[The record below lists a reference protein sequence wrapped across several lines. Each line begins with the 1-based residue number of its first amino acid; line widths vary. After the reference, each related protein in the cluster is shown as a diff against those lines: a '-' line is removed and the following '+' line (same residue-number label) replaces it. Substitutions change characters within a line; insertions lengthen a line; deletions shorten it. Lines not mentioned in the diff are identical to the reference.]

1 MSKAEPLVK
10 SNFVRKIQASSE
22 NLMYA
27 HAAQI
32 PCVPVSLI
40 QSSLKDGAYMKPN
53 DSPEGMRLETT
64 RSIRKPSLSSFVHTL
79 GWTAGFLLL
88 LVGAGTLG
96 QTPAGKEEYVRLS
109 TPELLTFDELVELE
123 KADEPDPQLAA
134 RLDQLLHT
142 PFLSNEAFYG
152 GAKPNRPSSES
163 LGPFMRATMWNIERG
178 IEFDGI
184 RISLTEPDKF
194 EQYVQE
200 KKDPKSK
207 PLTAEALTVVK
218 NQLDILK
225 PTDLFILNE
234 VDYGVTRTDYRNVAR
249 ELSQALNMNYAYA
262 VEFLEID
269 PLNLGLEPVKMED
282 KAAQEDIQKSFEADK
297 SRYLGMHGTA
307 VLSRY
312 PIRKATIRSL
322 PVCYD
327 WFLGEKKEIS
337 KLESVKRTGAN
348 LAFIERIT
356 REVRRG
362 GRTTLIVE
370 LAVPESPTGA
380 VTVVAPHLETKCKPE
395 CRRKQMAEILG
406 WIRAETNPVI
416 LAGDFNTS
424 GSDTSPT
431 SVSKVIMNRLKDPDK
446 WATSAVKWATGA
458 PTILLMPVN
467 YMRNKNDPT
476 GFDVPLFA
484 RKKEAK
490 LFGDLRDFH
499 FEDGH
504 TFDFRGE
511 AARSEEGR
519 GGTLS
524 DSNQRATK
532 GFRYTF
538 ALAKT
543 YGHLVGEYKLDW
555 FFVKGYATDP
565 SKPGGS
571 NKFTPHFARTLQEV
585 NEAPDDSLSD
595 HFPITVD
602 VPLTEPTLKLA
613 KP

>member
-1 MSKAEPLVK
+1 MNP
-10 SNFVRKIQASSE
+10 
-22 NLMYA
+22 
-27 HAAQI
+27 H
-32 PCVPVSLI
+32 
-40 QSSLKDGAYMKPN
+40 
-53 DSPEGMRLETT
+53 DSPEELRLEVP
-64 RSIRKPSLSSFVHTL
+64 RSVRKPSRSIFLHML
-79 GWTAGFLLL
+79 EWTTGFLLL
-88 LVGAGTLG
+88 IVCVGALG
-96 QTPAGKEEYVRLS
+96 QSPTGKEEYVRQS
-109 TPELLTFDELVELE
+109 APELLTFDELVQLE
-123 KADEPDPQLAA
+123 KTDDPSPQLAA

-142 PFLSNEAFYG
+142 PFLSNEAVYA
-152 GAKPNRPSSES
+152 GAKPNRPSSEA
-163 LGPFMRATMWNIERG
+163 LGPFMRATIWNIERG

-184 RISLTEPDKF
+184 RTSLSEPDKF
-194 EQYVQE
+194 DAYIQE

-207 PLTAEALTVVK
+207 PLTADALAVVK

-249 ELSQALNMNYAYA
+249 ELAQALNMNYAYA

-269 PLNLGLEPVKMED
+269 PLNLGLEKVNMDD
-282 KAAQEDIQKSFEADK
+282 KAAQADIQKSFEPDK
-297 SRYLGMHGTA
+297 SRYLGLHGTA

-327 WFLGEKKEIS
+327 WFLGEKKAIS
-337 KLESVKRTGAN
+337 KLESGKRSGAN
-348 LAFIERIT
+348 LVFMERIT

-362 GRTTLIVE
+362 GRTTLFVE

-395 CRRKQMAEILG
+395 CRRKQMAAILG
-406 WIRAETNPVI
+406 WIKAETNPVI

-424 GSDTSPT
+424 GTDTSPT
-431 SVSKVIMNRLKDPDK
+431 SVSKVITNRLKDPDK
-446 WATSAVKWATGA
+446 WAVTAIKWSTGA
-458 PTILLMPVN
+458 PTILLVPVN
-467 YMRNKNDPT
+467 MMRNKNDPT
-476 GFDVPLFA
+476 GFDLPLLS

-490 LFGDLRDFH
+490 LFGDLNGFRFD
-499 FEDGH
+499 DGN

-511 AARSEEGR
+511 DARSADGR

-538 ALAKT
+538 ALART
-543 YGHLVGEYKLDW
+543 YGGLVGEYKLDW
-555 FFVKGYATDP
+555 FFVKGYATDS

-571 NKFTPHFARTLQEV
+571 YKFSPNFARTLQEV

-595 HFPITVD
+595 HFPMTVD
-602 VPLTEPTLKLA
+602 VPLTERPQKVDH
-613 KP
+613 P

>member
-1 MSKAEPLVK
+1 MKPHDAQERVRFKGARS
-10 SNFVRKIQASSE
+10 VRK
-22 NLMYA
+22 
-27 HAAQI
+27 
-32 PCVPVSLI
+32 PWRC
-40 QSSLKDGAYMKPN
+40 
-53 DSPEGMRLETT
+53 
-64 RSIRKPSLSSFVHTL
+64 SFARIS
-79 GWTAGFLLL
+79 GWTTGVLFLL
-88 LVGAGTLG
+88 VWSSTLG
-96 QTPAGKEEYVRLS
+96 QTRAGKEDYVRLS
-109 TPELLTFDELVELE
+109 TPKLLTFEELVELE
-123 KADEPDPQLAA
+123 KTDEPSKQLAA
-134 RLDQLLHT
+134 RLDQLLRT
-142 PFLSNEAFYG
+142 PFLSNEAFYA
-152 GAKPNRPSSES
+152 GAKPKRPSSEAM
-163 LGPFMRATMWNIERG
+163 GPFLRATMWNIERG

-184 RISLTEPDKF
+184 RISLAEQDKF
-194 EQYVQE
+194 ATHIEQ

-207 PLTAEALTVVK
+207 PLTMEELSVVK
-218 NQLDILK
+218 NQLEILK

-249 ELSQALNMNYAYA
+249 ELAQALKMNYAYA
-262 VEFLEID
+262 VEFVEID
-269 PLNLGLEPVKMED
+269 PLNLGLEKANVED
-282 KAAQEDIQKSFEADK
+282 KAAQEDIQKSFEPDK
-297 SRYLGMHGTA
+297 GRYLGLHGSA

-312 PIRKATIRSL
+312 PIRKATIRPL

-337 KLESVKRTGAN
+337 KLESSKRTGAN
-348 LAFIERIT
+348 LAFMERIS

-416 LAGDFNTS
+416 LAGDLNTS
-424 GSDTSPT
+424 GSDSSPT
-431 SVSKVIMNRLKDPDK
+431 SVSKVVTNRLKDPDK
-446 WATSAVKWATGA
+446 WATSAIKWSTGA
-458 PTILLMPVN
+458 PTFLLMPMN
-467 YMRNKNDPT
+467 MMRNKNDPT
-476 GFDVPLFA
+476 GFDVPFVS

-490 LFGDLRDFH
+490 LFGDLNDFH

-511 AARSEEGR
+511 AARSVESR

-538 ALAKT
+538 ALART
-543 YGHLVGEYKLDW
+543 YGGLVGEYKLDW
-555 FFVKGYATDP
+555 IFVKGYATDS

-571 NKFTPHFARTLQEV
+571 YKFAPHFARTLQEV
-585 NEAPDDSLSD
+585 NNAPDHSLSD

-602 VPLTEPTLKLA
+602 IPLTEPLLKA
-613 KP
+613 GSP

>member
-1 MSKAEPLVK
+1 MRV
-10 SNFVRKIQASSE
+10 VRKPLFTRWASRIGWG
-22 NLMYA
+22 
-27 HAAQI
+27 AA
-32 PCVPVSLI
+32 CLI
-40 QSSLKDGAYMKPN
+40 
-53 DSPEGMRLETT
+53 
-64 RSIRKPSLSSFVHTL
+64 
-79 GWTAGFLLL
+79 FL
-88 LVGAGTLG
+88 VCAGTLG
-96 QTPAGKEEYVRLS
+96 QASAGEEQYIKLS
-109 TPELLTFDELVELE
+109 TPKLLTFDELVQLE
-123 KADEPDPQLAA
+123 KTDEPPAQLAA

-142 PFLSNEAFYG
+142 PFVSNEAYFG
-152 GAKPNRPSSES
+152 GAKPNRPSSEE
-163 LGPFMRATMWNIERG
+163 LGPFIRATTWNIERG

-194 EQYVQE
+194 GTYIES

-207 PLTAEALTVVK
+207 PLTADALTVVK

-249 ELSQALNMNYAYA
+249 DLAQALKMNYAYG

-269 PLNLGLEPVKMED
+269 PLNLGLEKVKLDD
-282 KAAQEDIQKSFEADK
+282 KSAQTDIQKSFEPDK
-297 SRYLGMHGTA
+297 SRYLGLHGTA

-327 WFLGEKKEIS
+327 WFNGEKKEIS
-337 KLESVKRTGAN
+337 KLESAKRSGAN
-348 LAFIERIT
+348 LAFMERIT

-362 GRTTLIVE
+362 GRMTLVVE

-380 VTVVAPHLETKCKPE
+380 VTVIAPHLETKCKPE

-406 WIRAETNPVI
+406 WIRGYKNPVI
-416 LAGDFNTS
+416 LGGDLNTS
-424 GSDTSPT
+424 GTDTSPT
-431 SVSKVIMNRLKDPDK
+431 SVSKVLTNRLKDPDK
-446 WATSAVKWATGA
+446 WATSAIRWSTGA

-467 YMRNKNDPT
+467 LMRNKNDPT
-476 GFDVPLFA
+476 GFDVPLIS

-490 LFGDLRDFH
+490 LFGDVDDFK
-499 FEDGH
+499 FDDGY

-511 AARSEEGR
+511 NARSAEDR

-538 ALAKT
+538 ALART
-543 YGHLVGEYKLDW
+543 YGGLVGEYKLDW
-555 FFVKGYATDP
+555 FFVKGYAGDAG
-565 SKPGGS
+565 KPGGS
-571 NKFTPHFARTLQEV
+571 YKFAPHFARTLQEV
-585 NEAPDDSLSD
+585 NNAPDESLSD
-595 HFPITVD
+595 HFPITID
-602 VPLTEPTLKLA
+602 VPLTEPPLTVKR
-613 KP
+613 P

>member
-1 MSKAEPLVK
+1 MNPHESAKGLRLEAARLVRKPPL
-10 SNFVRKIQASSE
+10 SNFA
-22 NLMYA
+22 
-27 HAAQI
+27 
-32 PCVPVSLI
+32 
-40 QSSLKDGAYMKPN
+40 
-53 DSPEGMRLETT
+53 RL
-64 RSIRKPSLSSFVHTL
+64 L
-79 GWTAGFLLL
+79 GWTASLLL
-88 LVGAGTLG
+88 LLLCAGAMG
-96 QTPAGKEEYVRLS
+96 QTRAGKEDYVRLS
-109 TPELLTFDELVELE
+109 TPKLLTFDELVELE
-123 KADEPDPQLAA
+123 KTDEPNAQLAA
-134 RLDQLLHT
+134 RMDQLLHT
-142 PFLSNEAFYG
+142 PFLSNEAFYV
-152 GAKPNRPSSES
+152 GAKPNRPSSEA
-163 LGPFMRATMWNIERG
+163 LGPFIRATMWNIERG

-184 RISLTEPDKF
+184 RISLAEPDKF
-194 EQYVQE
+194 GKYIQE

-207 PLTAEALTVVK
+207 PLTKEELEVVN

-249 ELSQALNMNYAYA
+249 ELAQALKMNYAYT

-269 PLNLGLEPVKMED
+269 PLDLGLEKVNLED

-297 SRYLGMHGTA
+297 SRYLGLHGTA

-312 PIRKATIRSL
+312 PIRKASIRSL

-327 WFLGEKKEIS
+327 WYLGEKKEIS
-337 KLESVKRTGAN
+337 KLESAKRSGAN
-348 LAFIERIT
+348 LAFMQRIT

-406 WIRAETNPVI
+406 WIRGETNPVI
-416 LAGDFNTS
+416 LAGDLNTS
-424 GSDTSPT
+424 ASDTSPT
-431 SVSKVIMNRLKDPDK
+431 SVSKVITNRLKDPDK
-446 WATSAVKWATGA
+446 WATSAIKWSTGA

-467 YMRNKNDPT
+467 MMRNKNDPT
-476 GFDVPLFA
+476 GFDVPLVS

-490 LFGDLRDFH
+490 LFGDLNDFR
-499 FEDGH
+499 FEDGN

-511 AARSEEGR
+511 DARSADSR

-543 YGHLVGEYKLDW
+543 YGGLVGEYKLDW
-555 FFVKGYATDP
+555 FFMKGYATDS

-571 NKFTPHFARTLQEV
+571 YKFAPHFARTLQEV
-585 NEAPDDSLSD
+585 NNAPDDSLSD
-595 HFPITVD
+595 HFPITID
-602 VPLTEPTLKLA
+602 IPLNEPPLKVSQ
-613 KP
+613 P

>member
-1 MSKAEPLVK
+1 
-10 SNFVRKIQASSE
+10 
-22 NLMYA
+22 
-27 HAAQI
+27 
-32 PCVPVSLI
+32 
-40 QSSLKDGAYMKPN
+40 MKPHG
-53 DSPEGMRLETT
+53 SPKRLRFKGA
-64 RSIRKPSLSSFVHTL
+64 RSVRKPSCGSFTRIS
-79 GWTAGFLLL
+79 GWTTGVLFLLIWSS
-88 LVGAGTLG
+88 TLG
-96 QTPAGKEEYVRLS
+96 QTRAGKEDYVRLS
-109 TPELLTFDELVELE
+109 TPKLLTFEELVELE
-123 KADEPDPQLAA
+123 KTDEPSKQLAA
-134 RLDQLLHT
+134 RLDQLLGT
-142 PFLSNEAFYG
+142 PFLSNEAYYA
-152 GAKPNRPSSES
+152 GAKPKRPSSQAMG
-163 LGPFMRATMWNIERG
+163 LFLRATMWNIERG

-184 RISLTEPDKF
+184 RISLSEQDKF
-194 EQYVQE
+194 GTYIEQ

-207 PLTAEALTVVK
+207 PLTMEELSVVK
-218 NQLDILK
+218 NQLEILK

-249 ELSQALNMNYAYA
+249 ELAQALKMNYAYA

-269 PLNLGLEPVKMED
+269 PLNLGLEKVTVED
-282 KAAQEDIQKSFEADK
+282 KTAQEEIQKSFAPDK
-297 SRYLGMHGTA
+297 SRYLGLHGSA

-322 PVCYD
+322 PVCYN

-337 KLESVKRTGAN
+337 KLESSKRKGAN
-348 LAFIERIT
+348 LAFMERIS

-406 WIRAETNPVI
+406 WIRSETNPVI
-416 LAGDFNTS
+416 LAGDLNTS
-424 GSDTSPT
+424 GSDSSPT
-431 SVSKVIMNRLKDPDK
+431 SVSKVVTNRLKDPDK
-446 WATSAVKWATGA
+446 WATSAIKWSTGA
-458 PTILLMPVN
+458 PTVLLMPVN
-467 YMRNKNDPT
+467 MMRNKNDPT
-476 GFDVPLFA
+476 GFDVPLVS

-490 LFGDLRDFH
+490 LFGDLNDFH

-511 AARSEEGR
+511 VGRSAESR

-538 ALAKT
+538 ALART
-543 YGHLVGEYKLDW
+543 YGGLVGEYKLDW
-555 FFVKGYATDP
+555 IFVKGYATDP

-571 NKFTPHFARTLQEV
+571 YKFAPHFARTLQEV
-585 NEAPDDSLSD
+585 NNAPDHSLSD

-602 VPLTEPTLKLA
+602 IPLTEPLLKVGS
-613 KP
+613 P

>member
-1 MSKAEPLVK
+1 
-10 SNFVRKIQASSE
+10 
-22 NLMYA
+22 
-27 HAAQI
+27 
-32 PCVPVSLI
+32 
-40 QSSLKDGAYMKPN
+40 MKPH
-53 DSPEGMRLETT
+53 DSLERLRFKGA
-64 RSIRKPSLSSFVHTL
+64 RSVRKPSWCSFARIS
-79 GWTAGFLLL
+79 GWTTGVLFLL
-88 LVGAGTLG
+88 VWSSMLG
-96 QTPAGKEEYVRLS
+96 QTRAGKEDYVSLS
-109 TPELLTFDELVELE
+109 TPKLLTFEELVELE
-123 KADEPDPQLAA
+123 KTDEPSKQLAA
-134 RLDQLLHT
+134 RLDQLLRT
-142 PFLSNEAFYG
+142 PFLSNEAFYA
-152 GAKPNRPSSES
+152 GAKPKRPSSEAM
-163 LGPFMRATMWNIERG
+163 GPFLRATMWNIERG

-184 RISLTEPDKF
+184 RISLAEQDKF
-194 EQYVQE
+194 ATHIEQ

-207 PLTAEALTVVK
+207 PLTMEELSVVK
-218 NQLDILK
+218 NQLEILK

-249 ELSQALNMNYAYA
+249 ELAQALKMNYAYA

-269 PLNLGLEPVKMED
+269 PLNLGLEKVTVED
-282 KAAQEDIQKSFEADK
+282 KAEQEDIQKSFAPDK
-297 SRYLGMHGTA
+297 DRYLGLHGSA

-337 KLESVKRTGAN
+337 KLESSKRTGAN
-348 LAFIERIT
+348 LAFMERIS

-362 GRTTLIVE
+362 GRTTLIVD
-370 LAVPESPTGA
+370 LVVPESPTGT

-416 LAGDFNTS
+416 LAGDLNTS
-424 GSDTSPT
+424 GSDSSPT
-431 SVSKVIMNRLKDPDK
+431 SVSKVVTNRLKDPDK
-446 WATSAVKWATGA
+446 WATSAIKWSTGA
-458 PTILLMPVN
+458 PTFLLMPMN
-467 YMRNKNDPT
+467 MMRNKNDPT
-476 GFDVPLFA
+476 GFDVPFVS

-490 LFGDLRDFH
+490 LFGDLNDFH
-499 FEDGH
+499 FEDGN

-511 AARSEEGR
+511 AARSAESR

-538 ALAKT
+538 ALART
-543 YGHLVGEYKLDW
+543 YGGLVGEYKLDW
-555 FFVKGYATDP
+555 IFVKGYATDS

-571 NKFTPHFARTLQEV
+571 YKFAPHFARTLQEV
-585 NEAPDDSLSD
+585 NNAPDHSLSD

-602 VPLTEPTLKLA
+602 IPLTEPPLKVG
-613 KP
+613 PP

>member
-1 MSKAEPLVK
+1 MNPQDTPAGL
-10 SNFVRKIQASSE
+10 RSE
-22 NLMYA
+22 
-27 HAAQI
+27 AA
-32 PCVPVSLI
+32 PS
-40 QSSLKDGAYMKPN
+40 A
-53 DSPEGMRLETT
+53 
-64 RSIRKPSLSSFVHTL
+64 RKPSCSSFAHML
-79 GWTAGFLLL
+79 GWTVSFLLL
-88 LVGAGTLG
+88 LLCAGTLG
-96 QTPAGKEEYVRLS
+96 QTRAGKEEYVRLS
-109 TPELLTFDELVELE
+109 TPKLLTFEELVELE
-123 KADEPDPQLAA
+123 KTGEPSEQLAA

-142 PFLSNEAFYG
+142 PFLSNEAFYS
-152 GAKPNRPSSES
+152 GAKPNRPSSEAM
-163 LGPFMRATMWNIERG
+163 GPFLRATMWNIERG

-194 EQYVQE
+194 GKYIDE

-207 PLTAEALTVVK
+207 PLTKEELGVVN
-218 NQLDILK
+218 NQLDILN

-249 ELSQALNMNYAYA
+249 ELAQALKMNYAYA

-269 PLNLGLEPVKMED
+269 PLNLGLEKVNLED

-297 SRYLGMHGTA
+297 SRYLGLHGTA

-312 PIRKATIRSL
+312 PIRKASIRSL

-327 WFLGEKKEIS
+327 WYLGEKKEIS
-337 KLESVKRTGAN
+337 KLESAKRGGAN
-348 LAFIERIT
+348 LAFMQRIT

-395 CRRKQMAEILG
+395 CRRKQMAEILAS
-406 WIRAETNPVI
+406 IRAETNPVI
-416 LAGDFNTS
+416 LAGDLNTS

-431 SVSKVIMNRLKDPDK
+431 SVSKVVTNRLKDPDK
-446 WATSAVKWATGA
+446 WATSAIKWSTGA

-467 YMRNKNDPT
+467 MMRNKNDPT
-476 GFDVPLFA
+476 GFDVPLVS

-490 LFGDLRDFH
+490 LFGDLNDFH

-511 AARSEEGR
+511 AARSAESR

-538 ALAKT
+538 ALART
-543 YGHLVGEYKLDW
+543 YGGLVGEYKLDW
-555 FFVKGYATDP
+555 IFVKGYATDS

-571 NKFTPHFARTLQEV
+571 YKFAPHFARTLQEV
-585 NEAPDDSLSD
+585 NNAPDHSLSD

-602 VPLTEPTLKLA
+602 IPLTAPLLKVGS
-613 KP
+613 P

>member
-1 MSKAEPLVK
+1 M
-10 SNFVRKIQASSE
+10 NR
-22 NLMYA
+22 
-27 HAAQI
+27 H
-32 PCVPVSLI
+32 
-40 QSSLKDGAYMKPN
+40 
-53 DSPEGMRLETT
+53 DSPEGLRLEAA
-64 RSIRKPSLSSFVHTL
+64 RPVRKPPLSSFARQL
-79 GWTAGFLLL
+79 GWTASLLL
-88 LVGAGTLG
+88 LLLCAGTLG
-96 QTPAGKEEYVRLS
+96 QTRARKGDYVRLS
-109 TPELLTFDELVELE
+109 TPKLLTFDELVELE
-123 KADEPDPQLAA
+123 KTDKPNAQLAA

-152 GAKPNRPSSES
+152 GAKPNRPSSEA
-163 LGPFMRATMWNIERG
+163 LGPFIRATMWNIERG

-194 EQYVQE
+194 GKYIEQ

-207 PLTAEALTVVK
+207 PLTKEELGVV
-218 NQLDILK
+218 NDQLNILK
-225 PTDLFILNE
+225 PTDVFILNE

-249 ELSQALNMNYAYA
+249 ELAQALKMNYAYA

-269 PLNLGLEPVKMED
+269 PLNLGLEKVNLED
-282 KAAQEDIQKSFEADK
+282 KAAQEDIQKSFEPDK
-297 SRYLGMHGTA
+297 SRYRGLHGTA

-312 PIRKATIRSL
+312 PVRKASIRSL

-337 KLESVKRTGAN
+337 ELESTKRTGAN
-348 LAFIERIT
+348 LAFMQRIT

-406 WIRAETNPVI
+406 WIRGGTNPVI

-431 SVSKVIMNRLKDPDK
+431 SVSKVIKNRLKDPDK
-446 WATSAVKWATGA
+446 WATSAIKWSTGA
-458 PTILLMPVN
+458 PTILLMPLN
-467 YMRNKNDPT
+467 MMRNKNDPT
-476 GFDVPLFA
+476 GFDVPLVS

-490 LFGDLRDFH
+490 LFGDLNDFR

-511 AARSEEGR
+511 VARSADSR

-543 YGHLVGEYKLDW
+543 YGGLVGEYKLDW
-555 FFVKGYATDP
+555 FFVKGYATDS

-571 NKFTPHFARTLQEV
+571 YKFAPHFARTLQEV
-585 NEAPDDSLSD
+585 NNAPDDSLSD
-595 HFPITVD
+595 HFPITID
-602 VPLTEPTLKLA
+602 VPLDEPSLKA
-613 KP
+613 GQP